1 MSSSRDRR
9 PCVWAFGAALAV
21 TLVAL
26 SERSARADLEAR
38 AVLSYTV
45 DPPLES
51 TCPSQRELEAAVA
64 ARLGYAPF
72 TSDASERVTVN
83 VTRAQGA
90 RGPGAGRAIVGRLDV
105 SGPHAGRREI
115 ASRDG
120 DCREV
125 VDALA
130 VAIAIG
136 IDPESLTRPAKVPA
150 PQPASPPPAPE
161 PAPAPSPPPKV
172 APPPA
177 PPEAVI
183 VPAPAKPPA
192 VIADRLQWRLGGR
205 FFVPLGELPAATGA
219 VAALF
224 GLRYG
229 AFSADLEPFI
239 TLSSARDLATGGRVR
254 ASLVGASL
262 YPCGHLG
269 VLYGCLGL
277 GVGSLR
283 AESEGV
289 PDPRKDSGL
298 HVTASLRVGV
308 SVPVGGPLAL
318 EAFGD
323 AVVPLLQSALLVRRQ
338 EQFVVPEIAG
348 RLGAGFVVS
357 L

>member
-9 PCVWAFGAALAV
+9 RCVWAFGAALAV
-21 TLVAL
+21 TLGAL
-26 SERSARADLEAR
+26 SEQNAHAELEAR

-45 DPPLES
+45 DPRLES

-83 VTRAQGA
+83 VSRA
-90 RGPGAGRAIVGRLDV
+90 AGSSRAIVGRLDV

-136 IDPESLTRPAKVPA
+136 IDPDSLTRPPR
-150 PQPASPPPAPE
+150 P
-161 PAPAPSPPPKV
+161 PAPAPS
-172 APPPA
+172 APPPLPPKEEVPP
-177 PPEAVI
+177 PPEPPKQEPKA
-183 VPAPAKPPA
+183 APSGTVAPSP
-192 VIADRLQWRLGGR
+192 IAERLRWRLGGR
-205 FFVPLGELPAATGA
+205 FFVPLGELPDPTGA
-219 VAALF
+219 VAALL

-239 TLSSARDLATGGRVR
+239 TLSSSRDLASGGRVR
-254 ASLVGASL
+254 VSLVGASL

-277 GVGSLR
+277 GVGSIR

-298 HVTASLRVGV
+298 HATASLRVGV

-323 AVVPLLQSALLVRRQ
+323 AVVPLVQSSLLVRKQ
-338 EQFVVPEIAG
+338 EQFVVPEIAA